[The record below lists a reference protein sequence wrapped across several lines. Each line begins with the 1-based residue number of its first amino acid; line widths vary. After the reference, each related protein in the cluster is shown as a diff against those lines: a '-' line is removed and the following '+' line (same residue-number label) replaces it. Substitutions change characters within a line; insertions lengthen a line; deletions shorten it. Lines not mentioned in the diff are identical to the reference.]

1 MPGVLCCVGCWLV
14 YSCRV
19 FLVSAMREIYGT
31 EEVPNRLPELSR
43 FARDWWRAADEH
55 LLPGE
60 HGGRT
65 VFVLD
70 FWDECRY
77 FGYTRGS
84 VFGHLVTLLSEA
96 GSFGFNPFVVAHA
109 ARVPY
114 LVRCVTSGL
123 DERQARELRNL
134 LVSEAPAQLTRFNG
148 TTVRAA
154 DCCLATEGS
163 GGGGMPFHQAADMGL
178 FTREN

>member
-1 MPGVLCCVGCWLV
+1 MEPWVVPAHV
-14 YSCRV
+14 P
-19 FLVSAMREIYGT
+19 VSSA
-31 EEVPNRLPELSR
+31 ELSR
-43 FARDWWRAADEH
+43 LARDWWRAADDN

-60 HGGRT
+60 AGGRT

-70 FWDECRY
+70 FWDGCRY

-84 VFGHLVTLLSEA
+84 VFGRLATLLSEA
-96 GSFGFNPFVVAHA
+96 GSFGFNAFVVGHA

-114 LVRCVTSGL
+114 LVRCVASRM

-134 LVSEAPAQLTRFNG
+134 LVSEAPAHLTRFNG
-148 TTVRAA
+148 TTVRSAG
-154 DCCLATEGS
+154 CCLATEGS
-163 GGGGMPFHQAADMGL
+163 VGGGMPFHEAAELGL